1 METNTTFGE
10 IFFEKIDENEYLKK
24 LYEDILYNYALK
36 VFGYTR
42 RLKRNLAID
51 DALRFADIL
60 SKSNHSTKAECWKLS
75 GSQYYQIGL

>member
-36 VFGYTR
+36 VFGYT
-42 RLKRNLAID
+42 
-51 DALRFADIL
+51 
-60 SKSNHSTKAECWKLS
+60 
-75 GSQYYQIGL
+75 

>member
-1 METNTTFGE
+1 METNITFGE
-10 IFFEKIDENEYLKK
+10 IFFEKIDENEYLIK

-42 RLKRNLAID
+42 RLKRNLAIN

-60 SKSNHSTKAECWKLS
+60 SK
-75 GSQYYQIGL
+75 